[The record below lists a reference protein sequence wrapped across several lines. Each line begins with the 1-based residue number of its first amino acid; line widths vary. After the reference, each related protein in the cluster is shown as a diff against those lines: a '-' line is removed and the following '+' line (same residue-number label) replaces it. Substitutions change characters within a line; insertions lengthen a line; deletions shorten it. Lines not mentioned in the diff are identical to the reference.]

1 MLFRPLRLFLS
12 GVELRQ
18 ARIVLLR
25 ATHWPYVAAIY
36 AFEGVKHSLGRSQ
49 DEEGLFATR
58 ARSYRRPLLAGR
70 GNSIP
75 KASRNLRV
83 SWSKNRSQAS
93 LPMKAGATGDRPSHM
108 DANESMA
115 ELRQMKAVMEK
126 LNMQETLDSRLR
138 TQELMIAKL
147 SAQVEELARRLAKP
161 EDGRV
166 D

>member
-12 GVELRQ
+12 GVELRH
-18 ARIVLLR
+18 ARIVLLK

-36 AFEGVKHSLGRSQ
+36 AFEGVKHRLSRGQ

-58 ARSYRRPLLAGR
+58 ARSFKRPLLAGR
-70 GNSIP
+70 RISTP
-75 KASRNLRV
+75 KESRNLRV

-93 LPMKAGATGDRPSHM
+93 LPMKLGATEDRPSHM
-108 DANESMA
+108 NESESVV
-115 ELRQMKAVMEK
+115 ELRQMKAMIEK

-161 EDGRV
+161 ED
-166 D
+166 